1 MTTFNY
7 SKIEKIF
14 DLKITKTGF
23 LKSEQSKKIPTA
35 KKTETGVRSWSL
47 EDLPFIGEQY
57 GFIQKSK
64 LKDPKVV
71 TVFSSKGGCFKSS
84 ICFTMARMYAL
95 HNLKVLVIGL
105 DYQMDISNMLSGGYL
120 NKDDDE
126 LSLEEIDKSP
136 QVKGLYDLAMGN
148 ATLEEIIQPT
158 EIQTLH
164 FIPETANLNILSEF
178 LTSKNKREYWLNT
191 NVIQKIKSDYDL
203 ILLDLGPSWSLLTS
217 NALVAT
223 DVLVSPVETK
233 ILHYQNI
240 KNFVT
245 YLDNFQ
251 KQMELNFKTVYIPT
265 KFSPTKKLSSSI
277 RKYYLTNLPTT
288 NTSIRESNQIEEAN
302 AQYLSVIETSP
313 ASLIASETRE
323 LLKEIFDNY
332 VADNTKSVENKSW
345 H

>member
-1 MTTFNY
+1 MTMFNF
-7 SKIEKIF
+7 SKIDKIY

-23 LKSEQSKKIPTA
+23 LKSESLKKIPTA
-35 KKTETGVRSWSL
+35 KKTDTGTRNWTL
-47 EDLPFIGEQY
+47 EDLPVIGEHY
-57 GFIQKSK
+57 GFIKKSQ
-64 LKDPKVV
+64 LTQPKVV

-120 NKDDDE
+120 NKDDEE

-148 ATLEEIIQPT
+148 ATLEEVIQPT
-158 EIQTLH
+158 EIKTLH

-240 KNFVT
+240 KNFVA

-265 KFSPTKKLSSSI
+265 KFSPTKKLSTSI

-302 AQYLSVIETSP
+302 AQYLSVIEASP
-313 ASLIASETRE
+313 TSLIASEARE
-323 LLKEIFDNY
+323 LLKEIFENY
-332 VADNTKSVENKSW
+332 IVDTAKPLEKNNW

>member
-1 MTTFNY
+1 
-7 SKIEKIF
+7 
-14 DLKITKTGF
+14 
-23 LKSEQSKKIPTA
+23 
-35 KKTETGVRSWSL
+35 
-47 EDLPFIGEQY
+47 
-57 GFIQKSK
+57 
-64 LKDPKVV
+64 
-71 TVFSSKGGCFKSS
+71 
-84 ICFTMARMYAL
+84 MARMYAL